1 MVDTASAAPAPVNPA
16 HRDVAAQPCD
26 ECQAVAGTPCVEPY
40 CPASLGVEFM
50 TLADPGVLD
59 SLTCV
64 PGCDNRADLDGFV
77 MVRADGTPDD
87 SPAWRRDGELLGCA
101 GCGRVVSQRGVLDDG
116 ESLQVLDHLDVIP
129 AL

>member
-1 MVDTASAAPAPVNPA
+1 
-16 HRDVAAQPCD
+16 
-26 ECQAVAGTPCVEPY
+26 
-40 CPASLGVEFM
+40 M
-50 TLADPGVLD
+50 TLAEPGVLD

-87 SPAWRRDGELLGCA
+87 SPAWRQDGQLLGCA
-101 GCGRVVSQRGVLDDG
+101 GCGRVVSQRGVLADG
-116 ESLQVLDHLDVIP
+116 ESLQVLDQLDVVP